1 MAADGIGKAAGA
13 INAYLNTAKMT
24 GTDIGSDN
32 AGGSDKFSFGNM
44 VKNTIDQV
52 VSTQKKSEA
61 VSAQAI
67 AGKANITDVVQAV
80 TEAEMT
86 LQTVMTV
93 RDRLVGA
100 YQDIMRMP
108 I

>member
-1 MAADGIGKAAGA
+1 MVDQVSKAIG
-13 INAYLNTAKMT
+13 AYLNTSKIADK
-24 GTDIGSDN
+24 SVS
-32 AGGSDKFSFGNM
+32 AGDDDSFSFGSLIKSAVDSV
-44 VKNTIDQV
+44 VK
-52 VSTQKKSEA
+52 TQKTSEA
-61 VSAQAI
+61 VSAQAVL
-67 AGKANITDVVQAV
+67 GKADLTDVVQAV

-93 RDRLVGA
+93 RDRLIGA

>member
-1 MAADGIGKAAGA
+1 MANEIAGKVAQAIG
-13 INAYLNTAKMT
+13 AYSNTAKM
-24 GTDIGSDN
+24 GDKISE
-32 AGGSDKFSFGNM
+32 GGDDKFSFGGLM
-44 VKNTIDQV
+44 KSAIDQV
-52 VSTQKKSEA
+52 VNTQKKSEA
-61 VSAQAI
+61 VSAQAVL
-67 AGKANITDVVQAV
+67 GKANLTDVVQAV

-93 RDRLVGA
+93 RDRLVSS

>member
-1 MAADGIGKAAGA
+1 MVDQVSKAIG
-13 INAYLNTAKMT
+13 AYLNSSKIADKAV
-24 GTDIGSDN
+24 S
-32 AGGSDKFSFGNM
+32 AGDDDSFSFGSM
-44 VKNTIDQV
+44 IKSAVDQV
-52 VSTQKKSEA
+52 VKTQKASEA
-61 VSAQAI
+61 VSAQAVI
-67 AGKANITDVVQAV
+67 GKANLTDVVQAV

>member
-13 INAYLNTAKMT
+13 INAYLNTSKI
-24 GTDIGSDN
+24 TDKGVSSGED
-32 AGGSDKFSFGNM
+32 DKFSFGSM
-44 VKNTIDQV
+44 IKNTIDQV
-52 VSTQKKSEA
+52 VQTQKKSEA
-61 VSAQAI
+61 ISAQAI
-67 AGKANITDVVQAV
+67 TGKANLTDVVQAV

-93 RDRLVGA
+93 RDRLVSS

>member
-1 MAADGIGKAAGA
+1 MVDNVGSKVSQAIG
-13 INAYLNTAKMT
+13 AYLNTSKIADKV
-24 GTDIGSDN
+24 S
-32 AGGSDKFSFGNM
+32 AGDGDSFSFGNL
-44 VKNTIDQV
+44 VKSAIDQV
-52 VSTQKKSEA
+52 AKTQKTSEA
-61 VSAQAI
+61 ISAQAVL
-67 AGKANITDVVQAV
+67 GKADLTDVVQAV
-80 TEAEMT
+80 TDAELT

>member
-1 MAADGIGKAAGA
+1 MVDKVNPQAIG
-13 INAYLNTAKMT
+13 AYLNTAKIA
-24 GTDIGSDN
+24 DKALGSDDAG
-32 AGGSDKFSFGNM
+32 AGGFSFGNL
-44 VKNTIDQV
+44 VRSAVDQV

-61 VSAQAI
+61 VSSQAVL
-67 AGKANITDVVQAV
+67 GKADLTDVVQAV

-86 LQTVMTV
+86 LQTVMAV
-93 RDRLVGA
+93 RDRLIGA

>member
-1 MAADGIGKAAGA
+1 MVENIGGKVSQA
-13 INAYLNTAKMT
+13 IGAYLNTAKIA
-24 GTDIGSDN
+24 DKSVSE
-32 AGGSDKFSFGNM
+32 GGDDSFSFGSM
-44 VKNTIDQV
+44 IKSAVDQV
-52 VSTQKKSEA
+52 SKTQKKSEA
-61 VSAQAI
+61 ISAQAVM
-67 AGKANITDVVQAV
+67 GKADLTDVVQAV
-80 TEAEMT
+80 TDAELT

>member
-1 MAADGIGKAAGA
+1 MVDQVSKAIG
-13 INAYLNTAKMT
+13 AYLNTSKM
-24 GTDIGSDN
+24 
-32 AGGSDKFSFGNM
+32 ADK
-44 VKNTIDQV
+44 
-52 VSTQKKSEA
+52 A
-61 VSAQAI
+61 VSAGDDDSLSFGSMIKAGIDSVVKTQKASEAISAQAVL
-67 AGKANITDVVQAV
+67 GKADLNDVVQAI